1 MKLSWF
7 GITTVGL
14 VLATVILRFMDIG
27 NVSNWAIRIGPIIVM
42 ILLLVIAA
50 VVLSATRRRGT
61 KEKYVWSTF
70 LVASI
75 MNLIGGIFEVLP
87 AIMGTKNETFVMISS
102 AFFLLAYIGFI
113 IGLAL
118 ANYQFRGMK
127 KINPWIPIVV
137 TLVAFGIGLF
147 FLFRFMS
154 ASNIDIILQITFSVF
169 MLFDAVLV
177 LLAWMLANRTWGGSL
192 STSYVTI
199 AFGCIGLA
207 VFHIMA
213 VVSVI
218 GGNFT
223 VDSMIRTVFVIM
235 LGMIAIGGDIRLSIE
250 NKLRI

>member
-14 VLATVILRFMDIG
+14 VLATVILRFMDTG
-27 NVSNWAIRIGPIIVM
+27 RVSSWAIRIGPIIVM
-42 ILLLVIAA
+42 VLLIVIAI
-50 VVLSATRRRGT
+50 VVFSANKRRGT
-61 KEKYVWSTF
+61 KEKYVWLTF
-70 LVASI
+70 LIAAI
-75 MNLIGGIFEVLP
+75 FNLAGGIFEVLP
-87 AIMGTKNETFVMISS
+87 AITNTVNETFVMISS

-127 KINPWIPIVV
+127 KINPWIPIAV
-137 TLVAFGIGLF
+137 TLVAFGIGLYLLF
-147 FLFRFMS
+147 GFMASEGTEMILRIIFTIFL
-154 ASNIDIILQITFSVF
+154 V
-169 MLFDAVLV
+169 FDAVLV

-223 VDSMIRTVFVIM
+223 VDSMIRTVFVVM
-235 LGMIAIGGDIRLSIE
+235 LGMIAVGGDIRLSIE